1 MMENKLLKKKA
12 ISKNNINIIKK
23 NFVKEINQAINYAR
37 KSKFPK
43 DLDIYNLN
51 YGKAL
56 SLEKKIIS
64 LNKNSML
71 SKNSKKKII
80 GY

>member
-1 MMENKLLKKKA
+1 MENKLLKKKA
-12 ISKNNINIIKK
+12 ISKNNINTIKK
-23 NFVKEINQAINYAR
+23 NFVKEINQAINYSR

-51 YGKAL
+51 YGKEL
-56 SLEKKIIS
+56 SSEKKIIS

-71 SKNSKKKII
+71 SKSSNKKII